1 MSKYVKEFLH
11 RGLIFGGFGPIIT
24 SFVIFVLSCTKSDF
38 SLAGKDMFFAVVST
52 YVLAF
57 VHAGTSVF
65 HQIEHW
71 SVMKALLCQLCTLY
85 SAYVICYLMNSWLPF
100 EITVIAIF
108 TCIFVAVYLVV
119 WGIVYLCVK
128 NASKKMSEK
137 LV

>member
-11 RGLIFGGFGPIIT
+11 RGLMFGGFGPIIT

-38 SLAGKDMFFAVVST
+38 SLAGKEMFLAVVST

-100 EITVIAIF
+100 DITVIAIF

-128 NASKKMSEK
+128 NTSKKMSEK

>member
-1 MSKYVKEFLH
+1 MNKYVKEFLH
-11 RGLIFGGFGPIIT
+11 RGLMFGGFGPIIA

-38 SLAGKDMFFAVVST
+38 SLAGKEMFLAVVST

-100 EITVIAIF
+100 DITVIAIF
-108 TCIFVAVYLVV
+108 TCIFVAVYLVI

-128 NASKKMSEK
+128 NASEK
-137 LV
+137 WVKN